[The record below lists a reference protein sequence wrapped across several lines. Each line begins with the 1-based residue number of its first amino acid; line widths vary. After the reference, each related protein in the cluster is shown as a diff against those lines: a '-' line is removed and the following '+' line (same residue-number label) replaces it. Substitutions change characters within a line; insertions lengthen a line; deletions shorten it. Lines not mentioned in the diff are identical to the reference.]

1 MIEVGRMGSDYLMC
15 MECFCGM
22 MRCFETGVSC
32 LLHNIVN
39 TLNATE
45 LYTLKWL
52 VVRYVKF
59 TSIKN
64 NAHKKERKKEEGV
77 MKRKETNE
85 NFPGSPHGLAG

>member
-1 MIEVGRMGSDYLMC
+1 MIEAGRMGSDYLMC

-52 VVRYVKF
+52 VV
-59 TSIKN
+59 
-64 NAHKKERKKEEGV
+64 
-77 MKRKETNE
+77 
-85 NFPGSPHGLAG
+85 